1 LHNNILLYINIVI
14 IIRVIVFLQR
24 NEVSVFVRCNY
35 MVAVCVTYAAYT
47 GLCCLFSG
55 NRLRVCVL
63 LLNLVFCVENR
74 VFAKSVFVVE
84 VLVCLFY
91 VQSPVSYFM

>member
-1 LHNNILLYINIVI
+1 
-14 IIRVIVFLQR
+14 
-24 NEVSVFVRCNY
+24 
-35 MVAVCVTYAAYT
+35 MVAAYLTCAAYT

-55 NRLRVCVL
+55 YRLRVCVL

-74 VFAKSVFVVE
+74 LFAKTVFVVE